1 MVSQPLGPA
10 GATGRVAEVTR
21 RILVADPIAD
31 DGVTR
36 LRRAGAVDVETRLPT
51 DELVARIGAY
61 DALVVRSE
69 TKVTREVIAAGTRL
83 RVIGRAGVGVDNIDV
98 AAASERGI
106 LVVNAPTGNT
116 VAAAEHTV
124 AMMLALARNIVP
136 AAQALRDGSWE
147 RSRFVGT
154 ELRDKTLAVVGLGKI
169 GFEVARMALGLQ
181 MRVVAHD
188 PLVAPDRAA
197 QAGVRLVDLDTALAE
212 ADVLTVHTPLTEGT
226 RGLIGAKELGRLRP
240 GARVINVGRGGIID
254 EVALAEAVAG
264 GHLAGAAVDVFTKE
278 PPPPDHPLIRCAG
291 VLATP
296 HLGASTVEAQVS
308 VATGVADQI
317 VSVLSGGA
325 ARWAVNAPQLG
336 PEELARLE
344 PYRVLARRLGSLYAQ
359 LGGGQV
365 RALTVIYRGEV
376 ADAEPAF
383 LTAEIIGGLLQHFT
397 QDPVNVV
404 NARWLARRHGIEV
417 SEQRSQETVE
427 YASSIT
433 LRIDGSGVRELTGTL
448 SDGTP
453 RIVRLDGFHL
463 DLVPQGTFLLF
474 RHTDRPGMIGAI
486 GSCLGGAGVNIAELQ
501 LGRDRPRGEAVMAVV
516 VDEPV
521 PSQLAEELRRLDG
534 VASLAVVE
542 L

>member
-1 MVSQPLGPA
+1 MEPPD
-10 GATGRVAEVTR
+10 RP

-31 DGVTR
+31 DGIAR
-36 LRRAGAVDVETRLPT
+36 LRRAGQVDIGTSMSSA
-51 DELVARIGAY
+51 ELIARVGDY

-69 TKVTREVIAAGTRL
+69 TRVTAEVIAAGHRL

-116 VAAAEHTV
+116 VAAAEHTI
-124 AMMLALARNIVP
+124 AMVLALARNIAP
-136 AAQALRDGSWE
+136 AAAALRAGSWE

-154 ELRDKTLAVVGLGKI
+154 ELRDKTLAVIGLGKI

-188 PLVAPDRAA
+188 PLVAPERAA

-212 ADVLTVHTPLTEGT
+212 ADVLTVHTPLTDAT
-226 RGLIGAKELGRLRP
+226 RGLIGAAELARMRK
-240 GARVINVGRGGIID
+240 GARVVNVGRGGIID
-254 EVALAEAVAG
+254 ESALAAAVAS
-264 GHLAGAAVDVFTKE
+264 GHLAGAAVDVFTTE
-278 PPPPDHPLIRCAG
+278 PPPPDHPLLREPG
-291 VLATP
+291 VLVTP

-308 VATGVADQI
+308 VATDVADQI
-317 VSVLSGGA
+317 VSVLQGGS

-336 PEELARLE
+336 PEELAELE

-359 LGGGQV
+359 LGGGGV
-365 RALTVIYRGEV
+365 RALSVEYRGAV
-376 ADAEPAF
+376 AENEPAI

-404 NARWLARRHGIEV
+404 NARLLARQHGIEV
-417 SEQRSQETVE
+417 SEQRSSEAVE

-433 LRIDGSGVRELTGTL
+433 LRVDGSGVHELTGTL
-448 SDGTP
+448 SKGTP
-453 RIVRLDGFHL
+453 RVVRLDSFHL
-463 DLVPQGTFLLF
+463 DLVPEGTFLLF
-474 RHTDRPGMIGAI
+474 HHTDRPGMIGAI
-486 GSCLGGAGVNIAELQ
+486 GSCLGRAGVNIAELQ
-501 LGRDRPRGEAVMAVV
+501 LGRAEPRGEAVMVVV
-516 VDEPV
+516 VDDPV
-521 PSQLAEELRRLDG
+521 PEPLVSELRRIDG
-534 VASLAVVE
+534 VRSLSVVE